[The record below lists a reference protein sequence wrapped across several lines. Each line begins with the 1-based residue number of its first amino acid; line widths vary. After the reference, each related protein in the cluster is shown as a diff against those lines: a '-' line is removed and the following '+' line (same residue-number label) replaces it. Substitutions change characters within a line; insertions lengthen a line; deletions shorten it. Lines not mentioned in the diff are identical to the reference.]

1 MDMVKSLFRQRDT
14 QLTRIPE
21 CDANGTVYVTGPG
34 GALNVDVL
42 SVIPGVGAANL
53 GKAED
58 AVHASG
64 DTGVMGLAVRQDA
77 ATALG
82 ANGDYVPL
90 IVDEDGKLWVRL
102 DSDIEIGAVELKD
115 ATTAQRAIIDA
126 AGQLQ
131 IKAIAGAIVDGGDVT
146 QGTTTDAAVV
156 TDANGTISG
165 KLRGLVK
172 WAFERMP
179 ASLGQKT
186 KLLSLPVTLASDE
199 DAVAVTGTFWQATQP
214 VSLAA
219 APSTPVT
226 GTFWQT
232 TQPISNAG
240 ITISQTPT
248 VTAGIYTAN
257 DAVGGLLTFANAA
270 RVSGGGGVLKDVIII
285 DDNGQDAIME
295 LWLFDTTITAMADN
309 APWAPSEADLRKLVG
324 IASTGDG
331 AWRAAGTPSSNL
343 IEVSQRYDCVATTLY
358 GQLVTRGTPTFA
370 NTDDVTIR
378 IGCLVD

>member
-1 MDMVKSLFRQRDT
+1 MDMVKTLFRQRDT

-42 SVIPGVGAANL
+42 SVIPGVGATNL

-58 AVHASG
+58 AAHTSG

-77 ATALG
+77 AAALG
-82 ANGDYVPL
+82 ANGDYMPL

-131 IKAIAGAIVDGGDVT
+131 VTAIAGAIVDGGDVT
-146 QGTTTDAAVV
+146 QGTTTDAAIV
-156 TDANGTISG
+156 TDAVGTVSG

-186 KLLSLPVTLASDE
+186 KAASLPVTLASDE
-199 DAVAVTGTFWQATQP
+199 DAVP
-214 VSLAA
+214 VSIVSGAGTITKTNATGAA
-219 APSTPVT
+219 AIATSAAIAAGARLISVTVHFDIAPVAAGDYT
-226 GTFWQT
+226 VTLNA
-232 TQPISNAG
+232 NAG
-240 ITISQTPT
+240 GAYDTLLYSVDPSVGS
-248 VTAGIYTAN
+248 VTDIVYVPDGPLYLEN
-257 DAVGGLLTFANAA
+257 GDAIDVVYANANT
-270 RVSGGGGVLKDVIII
+270 RTYGVQI
-285 DDNGQDAIME
+285 
-295 LWLFDTTITAMADN
+295 TT
-309 APWAPSEADLRKLVG
+309 EAV
-324 IASTGDG
+324 
-331 AWRAAGTPSSNL
+331 
-343 IEVSQRYDCVATTLY
+343 
-358 GQLVTRGTPTFA
+358 
-370 NTDDVTIR
+370 
-378 IGCLVD
+378 